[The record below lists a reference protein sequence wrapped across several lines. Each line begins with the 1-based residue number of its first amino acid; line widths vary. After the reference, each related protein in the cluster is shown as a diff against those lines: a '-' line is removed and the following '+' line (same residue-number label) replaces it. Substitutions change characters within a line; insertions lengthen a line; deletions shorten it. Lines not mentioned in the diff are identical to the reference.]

1 MSVKINY
8 LKKNINKSSI
18 NLVLF
23 SNDKFKIDSLK
34 SYISESEFSYIKDL
48 LNTSDKKKN
57 LFVFEVSSK
66 KNIVLISIKNNLK
79 TSDIEN
85 LGAEFYGRLNNGK
98 NKEYNIISDS
108 IISKQGN
115 FLGYFLHG
123 IKLKSYEF
131 KKYKTKKDT
140 RLITLNI
147 LGTKKIPPFK
157 DQIKFKAL
165 EEELF
170 TLETLCLNLETYF
183 IQMNMLGD

>member
-1 MSVKINY
+1 M
-8 LKKNINKSSI
+8 
-18 NLVLF
+18 
-23 SNDKFKIDSLK
+23 
-34 SYISESEFSYIKDL
+34 
-48 LNTSDKKKN
+48 
-57 LFVFEVSSK
+57 
-66 KNIVLISIKNNLK
+66 
-79 TSDIEN
+79 
-85 LGAEFYGRLNNGK
+85 GAEFYGRLNNGK

-140 RLITLNI
+140 SLIILNI

-170 TLETLCLNLETYF
+170 YARDLVSEPGNVLHPDEYARRLSSLKKDGLKVTIYDEKKLTKLECMHYSVSVGEVYEDH
-183 IQMNMLGD
+183 IW